1 MKRRMSM
8 MMWCFITGS
17 GITMAAEPVY
27 FPAKQQTPE
36 QLQQDKTYCE
46 GWAHQQTKQS
56 DTAAAK
62 TPEKSGARTGAKGA
76 AIGAAG
82 GAIGGDAGKGAAIGA
97 LVGVA
102 AGRSAQR
109 RAEQD
114 KKQALSDYYYRSLAG
129 CMEGK
134 GYTVR

>member
-1 MKRRMSM
+1 MKQSLLMTVL
-8 MMWCFITGS
+8 CVVTS
-17 GITMAAEPVY
+17 GATALAAEPVY
-27 FPAKQQTPE
+27 FPAKQQTAE
-36 QLQQDKTYCE
+36 QMEQDKTYCE
-46 GWAHQQTKQS
+46 GWALEQTKKS

-62 TPEKSGARTGAKGA
+62 TPEKSGARSGAKGA

-97 LVGVA
+97 LVGVV
-102 AGRSAQR
+102 AGRSADRQ
-109 RAEQD
+109 AKD
-114 KKQALSDYYYRSLAG
+114 AKDQALSNYFYRSLAG